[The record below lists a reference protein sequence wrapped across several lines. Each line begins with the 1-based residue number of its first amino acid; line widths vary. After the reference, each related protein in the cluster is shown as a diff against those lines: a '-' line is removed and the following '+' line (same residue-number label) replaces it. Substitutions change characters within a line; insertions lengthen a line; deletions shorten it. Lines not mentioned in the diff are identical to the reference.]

1 MIFISFDSLIFY
13 LNMSAFNQA
22 LNLFLLL
29 LLSVPFYHIIH
40 LIHKR
45 SRYLI
50 DLILT
55 RHPLILP
62 RDPLL
67 HTLSQMMMMMMMMM
81 ILRKLINLFLSRFN
95 CYFCLLLLSIS
106 HFYLLLLL
114 IFPFSP

>member
-1 MIFISFDSLIFY
+1 MIFRSFDSLTFY

-22 LNLFLLL
+22 LHLFLLL

-40 LIHKR
+40 SIHKR

-62 RDPLL
+62 QDPLL
-67 HTLSQMMMMMMMMM
+67 HTLFQMMMMMMMM